1 MKAIYILDLKTLHSV
16 NKTDVKK
23 LIQYILLGTRE
34 RKDLPNLC
42 HPCGAKLT
50 QDHDTILVKTRLYQN
65 GAQY

>member
-1 MKAIYILDLKTLHSV
+1 M
-16 NKTDVKK
+16 KK

-42 HPCGAKLT
+42 RPCGAKLT
-50 QDHDTILVKTRLYQN
+50 QDHATILVKTSLYQN